1 MSEQKKEL
9 LAVILVILGFVL
21 FVILQTHK
29 VDNWNK
35 THPAKDYS
43 YYEYEVSHSNK

>member
-1 MSEQKKEL
+1 MKEQKKEL
-9 LAVILVILGFVL
+9 LAVILIVLGFIL
-21 FVILQTHK
+21 FVIIQDRN

-43 YYEYEVSHSNK
+43 YYEYEVDHK